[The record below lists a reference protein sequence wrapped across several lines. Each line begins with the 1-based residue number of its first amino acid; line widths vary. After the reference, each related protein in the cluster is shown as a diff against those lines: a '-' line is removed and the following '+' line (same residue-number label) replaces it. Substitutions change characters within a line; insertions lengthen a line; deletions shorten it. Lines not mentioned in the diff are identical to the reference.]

1 MMNYLQTLKGLRV
14 LVVDDNLDHLELI
27 QFILEQYNVQVTAV
41 TSAYEAFNVIKLLQA
56 NILICDIQMPVE
68 DGYSLIRQIR
78 NLTQKIKGI
87 PAIALTTC
95 TSDETR
101 HLVLNAGFSTYLTKP
116 FDPDEL
122 IAVLSNL
129 VTEHI
134 ASCA

>member
-1 MMNYLQTLKGLRV
+1 
-14 LVVDDNLDHLELI
+14 
-27 QFILEQYNVQVTAV
+27 
-41 TSAYEAFNVIKLLQA
+41 
-56 NILICDIQMPVE
+56 MPVE

-78 NLTQKIKGI
+78 NLTQKIKAI

-101 HLVLNAGFSTYLTKP
+101 HLVINAGFSTYLTKP

-134 ASCA
+134 ALCA